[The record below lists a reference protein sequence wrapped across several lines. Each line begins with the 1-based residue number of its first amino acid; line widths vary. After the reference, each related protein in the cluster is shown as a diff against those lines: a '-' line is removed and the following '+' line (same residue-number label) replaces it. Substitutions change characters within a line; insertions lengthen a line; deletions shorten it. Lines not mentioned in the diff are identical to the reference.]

1 MQFRVLYHDIK
12 VSPTLSHTVKTA
24 TKILQ
29 HREEES
35 WYQYLSLEL
44 HVKHK
49 QQIYIMCVWGEK
61 IFFFCCNL
69 LKKLLENQKSILSL
83 ANSRTKHAKCIPI
96 LAPKAEL
103 FNFRLIFFNCFIAF
117 ISWISIAKNH
127 PAITPN
133 AK

>member
-49 QQIYIMCVWGEK
+49 QQIYIMCV
-61 IFFFCCNL
+61 
-69 LKKLLENQKSILSL
+69 
-83 ANSRTKHAKCIPI
+83 
-96 LAPKAEL
+96 
-103 FNFRLIFFNCFIAF
+103 
-117 ISWISIAKNH
+117 
-127 PAITPN
+127 
-133 AK
+133 